1 MAEAAATGDASR
13 RAERDFSPA
22 LLTLQDAPPARSPI
36 AVLHAVA
43 GLCVVL
49 LAWSVWGTLDIV
61 ASAEGRL
68 IPQTHLKIVQP
79 AEAGVVRE
87 ILVREGQRVAQGE
100 VLMRLDAEQ
109 AAADA
114 RALDRRLALLELQQR
129 RIEAELNGDVLRT
142 VAADPTD
149 LLADVLAQWQAR
161 RQAHADA
168 VNQERAQMERIGHE
182 RQAALAQLQ
191 RLQTALPSLERGAG
205 AFAALGQQGFFSP
218 VAVDEKQREVTDK
231 QHELLAQRSIL
242 AGLASAQEAARRR
255 LAQLESAYRADLQQE
270 RVDTSAQ
277 AAQARAERDKLR
289 HRMSLLELRAPQAG
303 VIKDLAT
310 RTVGSVVAPGHVLMS
325 LVPEADPLLAEVWV
339 RNEDVGFVHPGQ
351 AVQVKLAAYP
361 FQKYGLL
368 AGEVIHLGPDAA
380 DAPTALPEGSGVG
393 AAALPR
399 YRALVQLKAQ
409 QRDQSTDAMP
419 LTAGMQVTV
428 DILLGERSV
437 LNYLLSPLQR
447 AWHDAARER

>member
-1 MAEAAATGDASR
+1 MTGDASC

-22 LLTLQDAPPARSPI
+22 LLTLQDAPPARSPV

-43 GLCVVL
+43 GLCAVL

-68 IPQTHLKIVQP
+68 IPQSHLKIVQP

-87 ILVREGQRVAQGE
+87 ILVLEGQRVAQGE

-109 AAADA
+109 ATADA
-114 RALDRRLALLELQQR
+114 RALDRRLAFLELQQR
-129 RIEAELNGDVLRT
+129 RIEAELNGGVLRT
-142 VAADPTD
+142 VAADPPD
-149 LLADVLAQWQAR
+149 LLAEVLAQWQAR
-161 RQAHADA
+161 RQAQSDA
-168 VNQERAQMERIGHE
+168 VAQERAQIQRIGHE

-205 AFAALGQQGFFSP
+205 AFATLGQQGFFSP

-231 QHELLAQRSIL
+231 QHELLAQRSTL
-242 AGLASAQEAARRR
+242 AGLDSAHEAAWRR

-270 RVDTSAQ
+270 RVDASAQ
-277 AAQARAERDKLR
+277 AAQSRAERDKLR

-368 AGEVIHLGPDAA
+368 AGEVIHLGPDATE
-380 DAPTALPEGSGVG
+380 DANAV
-393 AAALPR
+393 AAPLSR
-399 YRALVQLKAQ
+399 YRALVQLKGP
-409 QRDQSTDAMP
+409 QRESATEAMP

-428 DILLGERSV
+428 DIMLGERSV
-437 LNYLLSPLQR
+437 LGYLLSPLQR

>member
-1 MAEAAATGDASR
+1 M
-13 RAERDFSPA
+13 
-22 LLTLQDAPPARSPI
+22 
-36 AVLHAVA
+36 A
-43 GLCVVL
+43 GLCAVL

-79 AEAGVVRE
+79 AEAGLVRE
-87 ILVREGQRVAQGE
+87 ILVREGQRVTQGE

-114 RALDRRLALLELQQR
+114 RALARRLALLELQQR
-129 RIEAELNGDVLRT
+129 RIEAELTGTALRT
-142 VAADPTD
+142 VDADPPD
-149 LLADVLAQWQAR
+149 LLAEVRAQWQAR

-182 RQAALAQLQ
+182 RQAALAHLQ

-205 AFAALGQQGFFSP
+205 AFATLGQQGFFSP
-218 VAVDEKQREVTDK
+218 VAVDDKQREVTDK
-231 QHELLAQRSIL
+231 QHELLAQRSNL
-242 AGLASAQEAARRR
+242 AGLDSAQEAARRR
-255 LAQLESAYRADLQQE
+255 LAQLESAYQADLQLE

-277 AAQARAERDKLR
+277 AAQTRAERDKLS

-325 LVPEADPLLAEVWV
+325 LVPDADPLQAEIWV

-351 AVQVKLAAYP
+351 TVQVKLAAYP

-380 DAPTALPEGSGVG
+380 DTAVPTPAMAGAPVDR
-393 AAALPR
+393 ALPR
-399 YRALVQLKAQ
+399 YRALVQLRSQ
-409 QRDQSTDAMP
+409 NLRLDGRSLP
-419 LTAGMQVTV
+419 LSSGMQVMA
-428 DILLGERSV
+428 DIRLGERSV
-437 LNYLLSPLQR
+437 MAYLLSPLQR
-447 AWHDAARER
+447 AWYEAARER

>member
-1 MAEAAATGDASR
+1 MAEAASTGDAPS

-22 LLTLQDAPPARSPI
+22 LLTLQEAPPARSPI
-36 AVLHAVA
+36 AVLRAVA
-43 GLCVVL
+43 GLCAVL
-49 LAWSVWGTLDIV
+49 LVWSVWGTLDIV

-114 RALDRRLALLELQQR
+114 RSLDRRLALLELQQR

-142 VAADPTD
+142 VAADPPD
-149 LLADVLAQWQAR
+149 LMAEVLAQWQAR
-161 RQAHADA
+161 RQAQADA
-168 VNQERAQMERIGHE
+168 VAQERAQIQRIGHE

-191 RLQTALPSLERGAG
+191 RLETGLPSLERGAV
-205 AFAALGQQGFFSP
+205 AFTTLGQQGFFSP

-231 QHELLAQRSIL
+231 QHELLAQQSTL
-242 AGLASAQEAARRR
+242 AGLQAAQDAARRR
-255 LAQLESAYRADLQQE
+255 LSQLESAYRADLQQE
-270 RVDTSAQ
+270 RVDASAQ
-277 AAQARAERDKLR
+277 AAQAQAERDKLR

-325 LVPEADPLLAEVWV
+325 LVPDADPLQAEIWV

-351 AVQVKLAAYP
+351 AAQIKLAAYP

-368 AGEVIHLGPDAA
+368 TGEVIHLGPDAA
-380 DAPTALPEGSGVG
+380 DAPAVSSEGAGTSP
-393 AAALPR
+393 AALPR
-399 YRALVQLKAQ
+399 YRALVRLNERRPESSVGAL
-409 QRDQSTDAMP
+409 P
-419 LTAGMQVTV
+419 LTAGMQVTA

-437 LNYLLSPLQR
+437 LSYLLSPLQR

>member
-1 MAEAAATGDASR
+1 V
-13 RAERDFSPA
+13 
-22 LLTLQDAPPARSPI
+22 
-36 AVLHAVA
+36 AVLHAVT
-43 GLCVVL
+43 GLCAVL
-49 LAWSVWGTLDIV
+49 LVWSVWGTLDIV

-87 ILVREGQRVAQGE
+87 ILVRDGQRVAQGE

-114 RALDRRLALLELQQR
+114 RALARRLALLELQQR
-129 RIEAELNGDVLRT
+129 RIEAELTGTVLRT
-142 VAADPTD
+142 VDADPPD
-149 LLADVLAQWQAR
+149 LLVEVRAQWQAR

-168 VNQERAQMERIGHE
+168 VNQERAQMEQIGHE

-205 AFAALGQQGFFSP
+205 AFATLGQQGFFSP

-231 QHELLAQRSIL
+231 QHELLAQRSTL
-242 AGLASAQEAARRR
+242 AGLDSAHEAARRR

-270 RVDTSAQ
+270 RVDASAQ
-277 AAQARAERDKLR
+277 AAQTLADRDKLR

-339 RNEDVGFVHPGQ
+339 RNEDIGFVHPGQ

-380 DAPTALPEGSGVG
+380 DAPAALPEGSGVG

-409 QRDQSTDAMP
+409 QRDLSTGAMP